1 MDVKERLVL
10 EAGLFAKLWKNSP
23 DNMFVLEIQ
32 GEDFIVIS
40 TNVAQQKHA
49 DIAEPV
55 AKNKPLRE
63 LLPKEVYALIVP
75 NYQRCIQSKMP
86 TSYEEAE
93 FFTSGDGS
101 PRYWSTMLSPIAG
114 PYGEIQYIFGISRN
128 ITELKNAQQAA
139 EESAQQAEKANQVK
153 TTFLANMSHEMRTP
167 LNGIQCAIQLL
178 KETQNEQEKA
188 ELIGIIES
196 STEAL
201 SRQTLDILQ
210 YAKIGK
216 GKIVLQEAN
225 YSPLKLI
232 QSVVK
237 IIANSAELKSLALN
251 ISISEQ
257 VPHLVKGDPDR
268 IKQVLLNIANNAIK
282 FTNEGSVSIS
292 LEHDSK
298 KELLTFCVIDTGIGI
313 RKSDQEKLF
322 KPFSQVDDS
331 TTRQFEGNGLGLVIS
346 KELVHLMQGEIHLTS
361 NLGQGTECKFIIPY
375 LIPAEKENLESNC
388 SPNSL
393 SGVNILIVEDNS
405 TNQIV
410 LNKILTNT
418 GASIT
423 LANNGK
429 QALDLCRNNLFDI
442 ILMDWHMPVLDGLA
456 TTQTLRKNPVFAD
469 TPILGLTAS
478 VMEEDIKA
486 CIKAGMNEVI
496 TKPINRE
503 ELFNVIA
510 KYSKQLSSRNDHPS
524 LSSSASRIHDEQLI
538 KVY

>member
-1 MDVKERLVL
+1 LS
-10 EAGLFAKLWKNSP
+10 KLWKKSL
-23 DNMFVLEIQ
+23 DNMFILK
-32 GEDFIVIS
+32 VIDNHFYVVS
-40 TNVAQQKHA
+40 TNDAQQESVNIEDLEHC
-49 DIAEPV
+49 D
-55 AKNKPLRE
+55 KPLRE
-63 LLPKEVYALIVP
+63 VLPSDLYNFVVP
-75 NYQRCIQSKMP
+75 NYLRCIQAQ
-86 TSYEEAE
+86 TAIQYEESE
-93 FFTSGDGS
+93 TITSGDGS
-101 PRYWSTMLSPIAG
+101 IRHWSTMLSPINDDG
-114 PYGEIQYIFGISRN
+114 GNIDYIFGISRN
-128 ITELKNAQQAA
+128 ITELKNAKQAA

-178 KETQNEQEKA
+178 KETQNEQEKS

-456 TTQTLRKNPVFAD
+456 TTQTLRENPVFAD